1 MEQADERPIKP
12 MNPDLQKWFNGE
24 TRDDDFDWDDEFV
37 QGNTEEARAL
47 SSPPPPGEG
56 SRTK

>member
-1 MEQADERPIKP
+1 MEPPDERPIKP

-47 SSPPPPGEG
+47 PSRPP
-56 SRTK
+56 R